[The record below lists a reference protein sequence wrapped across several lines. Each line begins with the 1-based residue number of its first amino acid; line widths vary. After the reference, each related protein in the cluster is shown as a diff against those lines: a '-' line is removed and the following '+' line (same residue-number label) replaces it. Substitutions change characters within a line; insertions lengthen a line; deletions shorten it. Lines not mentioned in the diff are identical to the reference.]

1 MKTKYN
7 TWTTIFDKSGAA
19 ESLNVIWTV
28 DIANM
33 LANLKHI
40 LIPKSLYK
48 SIANNS
54 SNNI

>member
-40 LIPKSLYK
+40 LILKSLYK

-54 SNNI
+54 SHNI